1 MGFLCC
7 GGGGGEIVVG
17 VPSFHGRRSLL
28 GKYQSIDP
36 GYFSETIFGKGI
48 NNNTCLHDLGQLFL
62 VLVGSGGRVL
72 RCLCGPSGKCD
83 MYIYIYQARE
93 CVIYCKRKK
102 ILSYFFARF
111 GNRAAMWKVF
121 FNRLLTA
128 LAFTDATSIALFV
141 ADGLRRN
148 FGFASI
154 LHLVRS

>member
-1 MGFLCC
+1 M
-7 GGGGGEIVVG
+7 G

-48 NNNTCLHDLGQLFL
+48 NNNACLHDLGQLFL

-93 CVIYCKRKK
+93 CVIYCKRKFFYPTSLPVLETERPCGK
-102 ILSYFFARF
+102 CSSTASSRPLPSQTRPALLS
-111 GNRAAMWKVF
+111 
-121 FNRLLTA
+121 L
-128 LAFTDATSIALFV
+128 
-141 ADGLRRN
+141 
-148 FGFASI
+148 
-154 LHLVRS
+154 